1 MSDTAAVPEPVSATG
16 PSGPTGPT
24 GTCCSGLTGPAPE
37 DVVNKSAE
45 ELAKHFKVAD
55 WKKPSTTAL
64 VIYAQVALTTDL
76 PTELQ
81 FKVVEKVLV
90 ILANQSDLPT
100 AEKQAAVFFA
110 TEVLP
115 HVLQTMELL
124 TEKYRVTER
133 VSSRIKD
140 FAQKEM
146 KGVAELV
153 IPEVKK
159 VSSWCCK

>member
-37 DVVNKSAE
+37 DVMNKSAE

-64 VIYAQVALTTDL
+64 VIYAQVALTTNL
-76 PTELQ
+76 STEQQ

-115 HVLQTMELL
+115 HVLQTMEIL

-133 VSSRIKD
+133 VTSRIKD
-140 FAQKEM
+140 FGQTEM
-146 KGVAELV
+146 KAVADLLV
-153 IPEVKK
+153 PEVKK
-159 VSSWCCK
+159 VSRWCCK